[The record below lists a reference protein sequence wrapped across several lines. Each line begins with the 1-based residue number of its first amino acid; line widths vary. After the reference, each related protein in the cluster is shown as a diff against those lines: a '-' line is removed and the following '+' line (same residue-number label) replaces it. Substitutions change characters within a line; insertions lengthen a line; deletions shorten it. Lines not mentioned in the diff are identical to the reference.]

1 MKRILRL
8 PAGSSRLVLLSIAL
22 AVATSVAP
30 SSSVAQESGTADP
43 DAAADLDAVETAAD
57 RGEIGAA
64 RAALA
69 AYVAEV
75 ASGSAIG
82 PGAQTRLDYLVGRLA
97 ADADSAEVAYLRAAI
112 DGEGPYASRARLRLA
127 QLQLARGDHARAADH
142 LARLRADD
150 PGGELVAVSWV
161 WTARAAELAGDA
173 TASCDA
179 WTEALTALGPSHPVH
194 DEARQGRSRCEEQA
208 REPGEVDTF
217 TVQLGAF
224 GTEEAALRLR
234 DGGAGIGVAV
244 RVESPSG
251 GVHVYRVRAGR
262 FGSREE
268 AERLAER
275 FRSHGFEAIAVP
287 EEP

>member
-1 MKRILRL
+1 MRNLARRL
-8 PAGSSRLVLLSIAL
+8 APVGPVLLGLVAVAL
-22 AVATSVAP
+22 AVP
-30 SSSVAQESGTADP
+30 P
-43 DAAADLDAVETAAD
+43 AAFGQQDRAGGLDAVEAAAD
-57 RGEIGAA
+57 RGDVEAA
-64 RAALA
+64 RETLA
-69 AYVAEV
+69 AYLAGVDETGRV
-75 ASGSAIG
+75 SSSD
-82 PGAQTRLDYLVGRLA
+82 PESRTRLDFLVGRLA
-97 ADADSAEVAYLRAAI
+97 LDPDSAEVAYLRAAI
-112 DGEGPYASRARLRLA
+112 DGEGPYASLARLRLA

-150 PGGELVAVSWV
+150 PGGDMVPVSWV

-173 TASCDA
+173 TAACGA
-179 WTEALTALGPSHPVH
+179 WTEALTALGPTHPVH

-234 DGGAGIGVAV
+234 DGAAAIGVAV
-244 RVESPSG
+244 RVDSPSG
-251 GVHVYRVRAGR
+251 GVRVYRVRAGR
-262 FGSREE
+262 FGSRAD

-275 FRSHGFEAIAVP
+275 FRGHGFEAIVVP

>member
-1 MKRILRL
+1 MKYASRFGAR
-8 PAGSSRLVLLSIAL
+8 SSRSVLPWLALVGLAL
-22 AVATSVAP
+22 AAP
-30 SSSVAQESGTADP
+30 PGAAGQESGTTG
-43 DAAADLDAVETAAD
+43 LDIAEAAAD
-57 RGEIGAA
+57 RGDVAGA
-64 RAALA
+64 REALA
-69 AYVAEV
+69 AYLAE
-75 ASGSAIG
+75 AAPEPDPGSR
-82 PGAQTRLDYLVGRLA
+82 TRLDYLVGRLA
-97 ADADSAEVAYLRAAI
+97 PDPDSAEVAYLRAAI

-127 QLQLARGDHARAADH
+127 QLQLARGQHARAIDH

-150 PGGELVAVSWV
+150 PGGGVASVSWV

-173 TASCDA
+173 TVACDA
-179 WTEALTALGPSHPVH
+179 WTRALTALGPAHPVH

-234 DGGAGIGVAV
+234 DGAAGIGVAV
-244 RVESPSG
+244 RVDNPSG
-251 GVHVYRVRAGR
+251 GVRVYRVRAGR
-262 FGSREE
+262 FGSRED

-275 FRSHGFEAIAVP
+275 FRAHGFEAIVVP

>member
-1 MKRILRL
+1 MMDTVRC
-8 PAGSSRLVLLSIAL
+8 LVLVGPALVGAAL
-22 AVATSVAP
+22 AVP
-30 SSSVAQESGTADP
+30 PTAFGQQSR
-43 DAAADLDAVETAAD
+43 ADGLDAVEAAAD
-57 RGEIGAA
+57 RGDVEAA
-64 RAALA
+64 REALA
-69 AYVAEV
+69 AYLADTDE
-75 ASGSAIG
+75 SAT
-82 PGAQTRLDYLVGRLA
+82 PSSAAPESRTRLDYLIGRLTP
-97 ADADSAEVAYLRAAI
+97 DPDSAEVAYLRAAI

-127 QLQLARGDHARAADH
+127 QLQLARGDHERASDQ

-150 PGGELVAVSWV
+150 PGGDLVPVSWV

-173 TASCDA
+173 TAACGA
-179 WTEALTALGPSHPVH
+179 WTAALTALGPAHPVH

-234 DGGAGIGVAV
+234 DGAAGIGVAV
-244 RVESPSG
+244 RVDSPSG
-251 GVHVYRVRAGR
+251 AVRVYRVRAGR
-262 FGSREE
+262 FGSRAD

-275 FRSHGFEAIAVP
+275 FRGHGFEAIVVP